1 MIENPEQ
8 LCDFYFELSNEDR
21 LRILNLLTKKP
32 MKLTNLAKSLD
43 ISNQECSRHLQRLTE
58 ADIIDKNTEGNYE
71 LTNYGSISLILQENQ
86 RFITEYREYFNEHS
100 VLGLPREYLSRI
112 GELNGGNLNKDPI
125 IAVHDIEELVEQAE
139 EYIYSVIDQY
149 PANIYQLI
157 ESAWKRGVKMR
168 TIECKDWRPP
178 PQFIDE
184 RDEAKESFETARK
197 KGLLEERCM
206 EKIPVILF
214 GSEKV
219 ANIYFPDNEGDFDYQ
234 GFMLKDSMAMKWCE
248 DLFKYH
254 WEHAKQKLYS
264 YPYGDSENQKN

>member
-86 RFITEYREYFNEHS
+86 RFITEYREYFNEHN

-112 GELNGGNLNKDPI
+112 GEL
-125 IAVHDIEELVEQAE
+125 
-139 EYIYSVIDQY
+139 
-149 PANIYQLI
+149 
-157 ESAWKRGVKMR
+157 
-168 TIECKDWRPP
+168 
-178 PQFIDE
+178 
-184 RDEAKESFETARK
+184 
-197 KGLLEERCM
+197 
-206 EKIPVILF
+206 
-214 GSEKV
+214 
-219 ANIYFPDNEGDFDYQ
+219 
-234 GFMLKDSMAMKWCE
+234 SMAVMAYSSPAGPRPGS
-248 DLFKYH
+248 DRRRSPRPAPPARH
-254 WEHAKQKLYS
+254 WVPPSGRRSALARS
-264 YPYGDSENQKN
+264 SVSRSPAAPPGATSRR